1 MAKLPT
7 PEENGRQILN
17 IYAHFKSRPGHVLR
31 ANNFVAVAA
40 RQRIHM
46 EDIQQGLEYAASQK
60 WIEETD
66 NGSLRLTELGF
77 SKMP

>member
-7 PEENGRQILN
+7 PEESGRLVLN
-17 IYAHFKSRPGHVLR
+17 IYAHFNSRPGHVLR
-31 ANNFVAVAA
+31 ANNFVAVAS

-46 EDIQQGLEYAASQK
+46 EDIQQGLDYAASQK

-66 NGSLRLTELGF
+66 NGCLRLTELGF
-77 SKMP
+77 REMP